1 MFPSL
6 AGHPVVVSGALDTV
20 MAGLACGEVSPAAWE
35 IVSAAADAFVAI
47 DDGYAFA
54 GLYGDVVV
62 MEKIGATRGGESQES
77 P

>member
-1 MFPSL
+1 MERAPLEKVEAVYRTIS
-6 AGHPVVVSGALDTV
+6 S
-20 MAGLACGEVSPAAWE
+20 E
-35 IVSAAADAFVAI
+35 SAAKIEEEVTSAI